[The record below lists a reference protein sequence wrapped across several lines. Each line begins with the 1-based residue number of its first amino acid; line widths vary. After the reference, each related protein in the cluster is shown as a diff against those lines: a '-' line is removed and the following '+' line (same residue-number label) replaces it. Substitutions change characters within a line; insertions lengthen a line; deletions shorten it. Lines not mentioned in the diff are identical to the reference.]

1 MREGKLISMC
11 LFTEREILEATGGIR
26 IGAGTT
32 GSEEYLTVD
41 SVSTD
46 TRSLEPGALFV
57 ALVGERFD
65 GHTFCRTA
73 LEKEASMLL
82 VSDEHMLPEG
92 AAGIL
97 VPDTLPA
104 LHALARAYRRKLSCK
119 VIAVTGSVGKTS
131 TREMLY
137 AALANSLRTHATR
150 HNLNNDIGLP
160 LTILSAPRDTQLLIV
175 EMGMRMRGEIRTLT
189 RIAEPDIAVITNI
202 GVSHI
207 ERLGSQKEILLS
219 KMEICEGLSGDKVLL
234 INGDDAF
241 LTGYVQE
248 TENRNWNRLGV
259 TSLETASVDL
269 LFADHAAEAAAIHN
283 NENRTVFS
291 AAYRNSKE
299 SPVCDLGEFVIPCAG
314 MHHVKN
320 ALFSI
325 LCAQLLG
332 VPADR
337 VKEGLLSYKP
347 AGSRGRMIQTAHY
360 LIYDDAYNA
369 SPESMAA
376 AFESVRMIAAGKRKI
391 AALGGIL
398 ELGSYSAQQ
407 HYKVGEAAA
416 KSGMDMLFV
425 CGDNREDVKAG
436 AVSVHPA
443 MPVYLYETRDE
454 LTGALTG
461 MLKNDDVILIKA
473 SHAFEMEKVTEA
485 IIKAD
490 TEKDAEAVNETDMEK
505 TVPFAKGGQP

>member
-1 MREGKLISMC
+1 MR

-26 IGAGTT
+26 IGAETPGD
-32 GSEEYLTVD
+32 EDMHAVD

-65 GHTFCRTA
+65 GHAFCQTA
-73 LEKEASMLL
+73 LEKEASLFL
-82 VSDEHMLPEG
+82 ISDEHMLPAS

-97 VPDTLPA
+97 VPDTLLA
-104 LHALARAYRRKLSCK
+104 LHALARAYRRKLACK

-137 AALANSLRTHATR
+137 AALSHSLRTHATK

-160 LTILSAPRDTQLLIV
+160 LTILSAPADTELLIV

-189 RIAEPDIAVITNI
+189 RIAEPDIAVITNV

-207 ERLGSQKEILLS
+207 ERLGSQEEILLS
-219 KMEICEGLSGDKVLL
+219 KMEICEGLSGNKVLL
-234 INGDDAF
+234 INGDDPF
-241 LTGYVQE
+241 LTGYVK
-248 TENRNWNRLGV
+248 NKADKNWNELGV
-259 TSLETASVDL
+259 TSLETASFDL
-269 LFADHAAEAAAIHN
+269 LFADQAAEAIAIRSY
-283 NENRTVFS
+283 ENKTAFNVACRD
-291 AAYRNSKE
+291 SKD
-299 SPVCDLGEFVIPCAG
+299 SPSYDLGEFVLPCAG
-314 MHHVKN
+314 IHHVKN

-325 LCAQLLG
+325 ECAKLLC
-332 VPADR
+332 VPMDH
-337 VKEGLLSYKP
+337 VKKGLLSYKP
-347 AGSRGRMIQTAHY
+347 AGSRGRMIRTAHY

-376 AFESVRMIAAGKRKI
+376 AFESVRIIAAGKRKI

-416 KSGMDMLFV
+416 ESGMDILFV
-425 CGDNREDVKAG
+425 CGDNREDVRAG
-436 AVSVHPA
+436 ALSVHPG
-443 MPVYLYETRDE
+443 MTVYLFETRDALTCS
-454 LTGALTG
+454 LTGI
-461 MLKNDDVILIKA
+461 LKKDDVVLIKG
-473 SHAFEMEKVTEA
+473 SHAFEMEKVTQA
-485 IIKAD
+485 IIESDNAYS
-490 TEKDAEAVNETDMEK
+490 
-505 TVPFAKGGQP
+505 VPFEKGGQV